1 MRSEQQVYNTILTF
15 AKADERIRMVTL
27 EGSWTNINI
36 PADDFQDYDITFF
49 VTDMQSFI
57 ADDEWLDVFGERL
70 IMQQSFFRPLILL
83 FSFPCSLRVGFIH
96 HIADTC
102 QQHNYTLY
110 FVRLD
115 NVNTFLVL
123 IFHNYISCE

>member
-70 IMQQSFFRPLILL
+70 IMQQPFFRPLILL

-123 IFHNYISCE
+123 IFHNYIGCE

>member
-70 IMQQSFFRPLILL
+70 IMQKPEDMALCILL
-83 FSFPCSLRVGFIH
+83 RS
-96 HIADTC
+96 
-102 QQHNYTLY
+102 
-110 FVRLD
+110 
-115 NVNTFLVL
+115 
-123 IFHNYISCE
+123 